1 MAEHD
6 AGELRA
12 GGGARARARRG
23 GAAGGPDPLL
33 EEGDLGEELVA
44 ADRRGRRGSRSR
56 LRLRLLS
63 SFRRRFRSRFPI
75 EPVGEGDPIPDRG
88 EERRVPLAVGCLL
101 RPPREVGEEAAE
113 AAAAAAAAAAP
124 RGKKENR
131 FFVPFFSFSLF
142 FLFRST
148 AWSLARPLAILSAVS
163 GCAASSGV
171 RALPG
176 RNSSMRPLSK
186 AATTLA
192 PKPRAL
198 SSSSVATSSARSM
211 SSSVPSP

>member
-63 SFRRRFRSRFPI
+63 SFRRRFAPASPSSLSARATQSLIVEKSAESLSLWDVFCGLR
-75 EPVGEGDPIPDRG
+75 
-88 EERRVPLAVGCLL
+88 ERWEKRQQKLL
-101 RPPREVGEEAAE
+101 LLLLLLLLLE
-113 AAAAAAAAAAP
+113 
-124 RGKKENR
+124 GKKENR